1 MKVEIYIVEID
12 VATVKVKSSQKNT
25 YYTYRYLKILLKY
38 QYISEYMSI
47 FEQGQDGSQQRTV
60 LDFVDGIFKPIGV
73 FLLRKI
79 NPYMS

>member
-1 MKVEIYIVEID
+1 MKVEIYIVDID
-12 VATVKVKSSQKNT
+12 VATKVKSSQKNT

-38 QYISEYMSI
+38 EYISEYMSI

-60 LDFVDGIFKPIGV
+60 LDFVDGIFKPVGV
-73 FLLRKI
+73 FLLRNI